1 MSLWQVNADTLASG
15 RFVISALAE
24 TTACVKLLE
33 KGAAAHP
40 GERSWLD
47 AHLPAYRRMLR
58 RDPVT
63 AALLDAALGARTR
76 WSADF
81 LTPPHPGVGSPP
93 FEEELDT
100 VRRTPPERAY
110 ADLEVSSGGPLP
122 AALRR
127 PDAPQRIAGLLE
139 WVWTHAVEPDW
150 ERRRRVVEADAVAR
164 AGQLGQGGWAAAL
177 DDMRP
182 GMRWLGDGRLQID
195 VLDFPPRDISGAR
208 LLFVPVTPRTG
219 WVAWQEPDPDRYAI
233 VYPCSAPL
241 AGAGEAAVP
250 EALERLLGP
259 GRARVLV
266 LLATPLST
274 TQLVALTGQGLG
286 SVGRHLR
293 VLFDAR
299 LVDRRRA
306 GRSVLYYRTATGDAL
321 VDGVRPPHAPAVT
334 AGAVP
339 GPGPRS

>member
-1 MSLWQVNADTLASG
+1 MGLWVVNADTLASG

-33 KGAAAHP
+33 KAAAAHP
-40 GERSWLD
+40 GERAWLD

-76 WSADF
+76 WNADF
-81 LTPPHPGVGSPP
+81 LTPPHPGAGSPP
-93 FEEELDT
+93 FHEELDV

-110 ADLEVSSGGPLP
+110 ADLEVSYGGPLP
-122 AALRR
+122 AGLRR
-127 PDAPQRIAGLLE
+127 PDAPERLAGLLE
-139 WVWTHAVEPDW
+139 WVWTHTVEPDW
-150 ERRRRVVEADAVAR
+150 ERRRRVIEADAVAR
-164 AGQLGQGGWAAAL
+164 AGQLSRGGWAAAL

-182 GMRWLGDGRLQID
+182 GMRWLGDGRLQINVRD
-195 VLDFPPRDISGAR
+195 YPPRDISGAR

-219 WVAWQEPDPDRYAI
+219 WVAWEEPDPDRYAI

-250 EALERLLGP
+250 EALERLLGR
-259 GRARVLV
+259 GRARVLI

-293 VLFDAR
+293 VLHDAR
-299 LVDRRRA
+299 LIDRRRA
-306 GRSVLYYRTATGDAL
+306 GRSVLYYRTATGEAL
-321 VDGVRPPHAPAVT
+321 VEGTRRPDAPRGRYWGT
-334 AGAVP
+334 P
-339 GPGPRS
+339 

>member
-1 MSLWQVNADTLASG
+1 MSLWRVNADTLASG
-15 RFVISALAE
+15 RFVVSALAE
-24 TTACVKLLE
+24 ATACVRLLE

-40 GERSWLD
+40 GERAWLD
-47 AHLPAYRRMLR
+47 AHLPAYRLMLR

-76 WSADF
+76 WTADF
-81 LTPPHPGVGSPP
+81 LTPPHPGVGSPS
-93 FEEELDT
+93 FQEELDA

-110 ADLEVSSGGPLP
+110 ADLEVSFSGPLP
-122 AALRR
+122 PELRR
-127 PDAPQRIAGLLE
+127 PDAPARIAGLLE
-139 WVWTHAVEPDW
+139 WVWTHTVEPDW
-150 ERRRRVVEADAVAR
+150 ERRRRVIEADAVAR
-164 AGQLGQGGWAAAL
+164 AGQLGRGGWAAAL

-195 VLDFPPRDISGAR
+195 ASRFPSRDISGAR

-219 WVAWQEPDPDRYAI
+219 WVAWKDPDPDRYAI
-233 VYPCSAPL
+233 IYPCSAPL
-241 AGAGEAAVP
+241 AGADGAAVP

-293 VLFDAR
+293 VLLDAR

-306 GRSVLYYRTATGDAL
+306 GRSVLYYRTSTGESL
-321 VDGVRPPHAPAVT
+321 VDGLRA
-334 AGAVP
+334 
-339 GPGPRS
+339 